1 MTLYRAYAA
10 DRIVFN
16 ERRRM
21 RLLRFVA
28 VTSSVFSDERLSKIE
43 NALHYQFSLKKGFFY
58 RCVVGKRNLSCYFS
72 RKVWK
77 GPAF

>member
-16 ERRRM
+16 ERRHI

-28 VTSSVFSDERLSKIE
+28 VTCSVFSDERLSKIE
-43 NALHYQFSLKKGFFY
+43 NALHYQVSLKMRFLLPLCGRQKE
-58 RCVVGKRNLSCYFS
+58 
-72 RKVWK
+72 
-77 GPAF
+77 P